1 MLAKLMSYLPY
12 LIWVLLLLAV
22 GIMKRQ
28 LKQSRHE
35 AFREQNNQ
43 SMNELKESLKDLGS
57 WNTTVRAKATP

>member
-1 MLAKLMSYLPY
+1 
-12 LIWVLLLLAV
+12 
-22 GIMKRQ
+22 MKRQ

>member
-1 MLAKLMSYLPY
+1 MLAKLKSYLPY
-12 LIWVLLLLAV
+12 LIGVLLLLAV

-57 WNTTVRAKATP
+57 GNTTVRAKATP

>member
-1 MLAKLMSYLPY
+1 MVAKRKSYLPY
-12 LIWVLLLLAV
+12 IIWTLLIVAV
-22 GIMKRQ
+22 GVMKRQ

-57 WNTTVRAKATP
+57 WNTTVRARATP